1 MAFSMTGFARAEE
14 SLVGG
19 KLTLEIRTVNHRYL
33 EVTVRLPEFIR
44 FAEPLVRDRIR
55 QRLSRGKVEV
65 SARWQADPGTQ
76 TPMDVHAERLQ
87 ALRQALAQVQRHVP
101 DCQAPDAL
109 AVLGWPGVLTDA
121 ALDDDTL
128 KSAVGDLLSDALS
141 QLEAARQREGDDLV
155 QSIAQRLDAVT
166 ESVASLRAAQ
176 PALQA
181 ALLAKLKERVAALGV
196 EVEPDRLAQ
205 EVAMLAQKADVA
217 EELDRLDTHVAET
230 RRVLARQEPI
240 GRRLDFLMQE
250 FNREANTLGS
260 KAAHTDY
267 TQAAIDLKVHIEQMR
282 EQIQNLE

>member
-1 MAFSMTGFARAEE
+1 MAYSMTGFARAEE
-14 SLVGG
+14 SLPGG

-33 EVTVRLPEFIR
+33 EVTVRMPDFLR
-44 FAEPLVRDRIR
+44 FAEPLVRDRVR
-55 QRLSRGKVEV
+55 QRLSRGKVDIT
-65 SARWQADPGTQ
+65 ARWQADPGTLGQ
-76 TPMDVHAERLQ
+76 LDVHVERLQ
-87 ALRQALAQVQRHVP
+87 ALQQALAQVQRYVP
-101 DCQAPDAL
+101 DCESPDAL
-109 AVLGWPGVLTDA
+109 SVLGWPGVLTDT
-121 ALDDDTL
+121 ALDDESL
-128 KSAVGDLLSDALS
+128 KSAVNSLLSEALS

-155 QSIAQRLDAVT
+155 ESIAQRLDAVT
-166 ESVASLRAAQ
+166 ESVAALRAEQ
-176 PALQA
+176 PAMQSALQA
-181 ALLAKLKERVAALGV
+181 RLKERIAALGV
-196 EVEPDRLAQ
+196 EVEPERLAQ

-267 TQAAIDLKVHIEQMR
+267 TQAAVDLKVHIEQMR

>member
-1 MAFSMTGFARAEE
+1 MAYSMTGFARAEE
-14 SLVGG
+14 ALPGG

-33 EVTVRLPEFIR
+33 EVTVRMPDFLR
-44 FAEPLVRDRIR
+44 FAEPPVRDRVR
-55 QRLSRGKVEV
+55 QRLSRGKVDIT
-65 SARWQADPGTQ
+65 ARWQADPGTLGQ
-76 TPMDVHAERLQ
+76 LDVHVERLQ
-87 ALRQALAQVQRHVP
+87 ALQQALAQVQRYVP
-101 DCQAPDAL
+101 DCESPDAL
-109 AVLGWPGVLTDA
+109 SVLGWPGVLTDT
-121 ALDDDTL
+121 ALDDESL
-128 KSAVGDLLSDALS
+128 KSAVNSLLSEALS

-155 QSIAQRLDAVT
+155 ESIAQRLDAVT
-166 ESVASLRAAQ
+166 ESVAALRAEQ
-176 PALQA
+176 PAMQSALQA
-181 ALLAKLKERVAALGV
+181 RLKERVAALGV

-267 TQAAIDLKVHIEQMR
+267 TQAAVDLKVHIEQMR